1 MLQVSVIVGV
11 TFREVLDMK
20 MWCHETKLILIS
32 NN

>member
-20 MWCHETKLILIS
+20 MCCHETKFDLDLQ
-32 NN
+32 